1 MKTAKVLFPFMFI
14 INILP
19 LFAEPLH
26 SPGWGFR
33 IDLPPDYRY
42 SGGDGK
48 NSFSFTSETGLAFDL
63 AVYQG
68 HYTSVEQMASDVG
81 RALGNRGENS
91 SFDYHGKKAVIM
103 QLDFRDNADKNSRK
117 TGWGLSIEMAK
128 PEMERAASGSLPLL
142 LALSYGPEGN
152 DSLEL
157 LKLSVLDSLSP
168 SAAEN
173 RYPGPVSDFSYPRGK
188 KVMKAVA
195 GTYLDA
201 QFGENDAEA
210 AQSLVDREF
219 AVLKRY
225 AASGQWQE
233 AWIRFYRAIY
243 RDSWERLIDASF
255 QLERLWN
262 AGSPE
267 TGPAVDDD
275 IDVQNREFAGL
286 ALEWVQS
293 FIYERDLMGSD
304 FVNLVTAIQEGRG
317 DCDSRAMLWSIIM
330 AQGCIPAG
338 IMVSRDYSHA
348 MGLADLKGSG
358 ARFPGGKN
366 YMVAETTT
374 HVSIGMIAREQS
386 DIEHWLAVMFE

>member
-1 MKTAKVLFPFMFI
+1 M
-14 INILP
+14 P
-19 LFAEPLH
+19 LFAEPLN
-26 SPGWGFR
+26 SPAWGFR

-48 NSFSFTSETGLAFDL
+48 NRFSFTSETGLVFDL

-68 HYTSVEQMASDVG
+68 NYTSVEEMASDAG
-81 RALGNRGENS
+81 RRLKNRGENS
-91 SFDYHGKKAVIM
+91 SFEYHGKKAVMM
-103 QLDFRDNADKNSRK
+103 QLDFTDTADKNSLK

-128 PEMERAASGSLPLL
+128 SETERASSGSPPLL

-188 KVMKAVA
+188 KLMKAIA
-195 GTYLDA
+195 HTRLDA

-219 AVLKRY
+219 AVLKCY

-243 RDSWERLIDASF
+243 RDSWERLTDASF

-262 AGSPE
+262 APSPE
-267 TGPAVDDD
+267 GGPAADDD

-286 ALEWVQS
+286 ALKWVQS

-304 FVNLVTAIQEGRG
+304 FVNLVTAVQEGRG
-317 DCDSRAMLWSIIM
+317 DCDSRAMLWSIMM

-358 ARFPGGKN
+358 ARFPGGRN
-366 YMVAETTT
+366 YMVAETIA
-374 HVSIGMIAREQS
+374 HVSIGMIAQEQS
-386 DIEHWLAVMFE
+386 DVAQWLAVMFE

>member
-1 MKTAKVLFPFMFI
+1 MKTMKALLSLIFI

-19 LFAEPLH
+19 LFAEPLN
-26 SPGWGFR
+26 SPTWGFR
-33 IDLPPDYRY
+33 IDLPPDYQY

-48 NSFSFTSETGLAFDL
+48 SHFSFTSPAGLSFDL

-68 HYTSVEQMASDVG
+68 NYTSVEAMASDVG
-81 RALGNRGENS
+81 RRLGNKGENS
-91 SFDYHGKKAVIM
+91 SFEYRGKKAVMM
-103 QLDFRDNADKNSRK
+103 QLDFTDNANKNSRK

-128 PEMERAASGSLPLL
+128 PETEGEASRSPPLL
-142 LALSYGPEGN
+142 LALSYGPEG
-152 DSLEL
+152 DQSLEL

-168 SAAEN
+168 STAES
-173 RYPGPVSDFSYPRGK
+173 RYPGPVSDFSYPRGE
-188 KVMKAVA
+188 KVMKALA

-210 AQSLVDREF
+210 AQALVDREF

-262 AGSPE
+262 VSSTE
-267 TGPAVDDD
+267 DD
-275 IDVQNREFAGL
+275 IDVQNRDFAGL

-304 FVNLVTAIQEGRG
+304 FVNLVTAVQEGRG

-348 MGLADLKGSG
+348 MGLADLKGPG
-358 ARFPGGKN
+358 ARFPGGKS

-374 HVSIGMIAREQS
+374 HVSIGMIAQEQS
-386 DIEHWLAVMFE
+386 DIAQWLAVMFD

>member
-1 MKTAKVLFPFMFI
+1 MKTTKVLLSFIFI

-19 LFAEPLH
+19 LFAEPLN
-26 SPGWGFR
+26 SPTWGFR
-33 IDLPPDYRY
+33 IDLPPDYRH

-48 NSFSFTSETGLAFDL
+48 NRFSFTSETGLVFDL

-68 HYTSVEQMASDVG
+68 NYASVEEAASDAG
-81 RALGNRGENS
+81 RRLGNRGENA
-91 SFDYHGKKAVIM
+91 SFDYHGKKAVMM
-103 QLDFRDNADKNSRK
+103 QLDFTDNADKNSRK

-128 PEMERAASGSLPLL
+128 PETERAASGSPPLL
-142 LALSYGPEGN
+142 LALSYGHEGD

-168 SAAEN
+168 SATER

-188 KVMKAVA
+188 KVMKAIA

-210 AQSLVDREF
+210 SQSLVDREF

-225 AASGQWQE
+225 AASGRWQE

-262 AGSPE
+262 TGSPE
-267 TGPAVDDD
+267 TDPAGDDD
-275 IDVQNREFAGL
+275 IDIQNRAFAGL

-330 AQGCIPAG
+330 AQGCIPSG
-338 IMVSRDYSHA
+338 VMVSRDYSHA

-386 DIEHWLAVMFE
+386 DIAQWLAVMFE